1 MYWEQ
6 RKAALLK
13 ETTTKENQTLKKL
26 EKALKSEL
34 DALTKSIEKYYNR
47 YGADNVFQYER
58 LLETST
64 EAERFE
70 LYAKTKQFMA
80 KHPESAF
87 LTDIRNSYYKLQ
99 RMDLL
104 QANIKLSL
112 YEIAELE
119 NKLLPKT
126 LKEVYVNGYKKTLY
140 NEAMYYG
147 VETFHAG
154 FNTQVLQRTLQTEWV
169 NGGNFSKRIWKNKKR
184 LVDMLTNDFAMM
196 VSRGDNI
203 QSITEVFKQSFQT
216 SYNDARRL
224 VQTES
229 AFVLEQG
236 TLEAY
241 KENGT
246 EEYRFMS
253 TLDSVTSKTCRKLDN
268 KVYKLI
274 DAEVGVNYPP
284 MHPHCRSTT
293 VNAASKL
300 KTRGMRTAKGY
311 ERIPYMDYAE
321 WEQKYYQAS

>member
-1 MYWEQ
+1 M
-6 RKAALLK
+6 
-13 ETTTKENQTLKKL
+13 TKENQTLKII
-26 EKALKSEL
+26 EKALKHEL

-47 YGADNVFQYER
+47 YGADNVFKYER
-58 LLETST
+58 LLEAST

-70 LYAKTKQFMA
+70 LYAKTKQFMV

-87 LTDIRNSYYKLQ
+87 LTDIRNSYYQLQ

-126 LKEVYVNGYKKTLY
+126 LTEVFVNGYKKTLY
-140 NEAMYYG
+140 NDAMYYG

-154 FNTQVLQRTLQTEWV
+154 FSNQVLQRTLQTEWV

-203 QSITEVFKQSFQT
+203 QTITEAFRQSFKA

-229 AFVLEQG
+229 AFVLEQS

-246 EEYRFMS
+246 ERYRFMA
-253 TLDSVTSKTCRKLDN
+253 TLDDKTSRICSKLDD
-268 KVYKLI
+268 KDFALLE
-274 DAEVGVNYPP
+274 AEVGVNYPP

-300 KTRGMRTAKGY
+300 KTRAMRTAKGY

-321 WEQKYYQAS
+321 WEKKYYQAS

>member
-1 MYWEQ
+1 M
-6 RKAALLK
+6 
-13 ETTTKENQTLKKL
+13 TKENQTLKTI
-26 EKALKSEL
+26 EKALKREL

-58 LLETST
+58 LLESST
-64 EAERFE
+64 EDERFE
-70 LYAKTKQFMA
+70 LYANTKQFMT

-87 LTDIRNSYYKLQ
+87 LTDIRDSYYKLQ

-112 YEIAELE
+112 YEMAEVE
-119 NKLLPKT
+119 NKLL
-126 LKEVYVNGYKKTLY
+126 LDMLQEVYTNGYKKTLY
-140 NEAMYYG
+140 HEAMYYG

-154 FNTQVLQRTLQTEWV
+154 FNRQVLQRTLQTEWV
-169 NGGNFSKRIWKNKKR
+169 SGGNFSKRIWKNKKR
-184 LVDMLTNDFAMM
+184 LVDVLTNDFARM
-196 VSRGDNI
+196 VSHGDNI

-216 SYNDARRL
+216 SYKDARRL

-229 AFVLEQG
+229 AFVLEQS

-246 EEYRFMS
+246 EEYRFMA
-253 TLDSVTSKTCRKLDN
+253 TLDSVTSKTCRKLDD

-274 DAEVGVNYPP
+274 DAKVGVNYPP

-293 VNAASKL
+293 VSATSKL
-300 KTRGMRTAKGY
+300 KTRAMRTAKGY
-311 ERIPYMDYAE
+311 ERIPYMNYSE
-321 WEQKYYQAS
+321 WEKKYYQAS